1 MAQRIFVK
9 VVGFTDAERAAL
21 ATAFGQ
27 PSEQGLSYVLWAEG
41 VAPAPHVALLDAEA
55 PSAWQEAQAT
65 RSAAVVLA
73 WVGPGAPEY
82 AWHQLDRPIDAAELM
97 RVMDG
102 LFALP
107 ADELDFD
114 LVIDEE
120 PNTLPPDIPL
130 DIDTLPADTL
140 PPDTQ
145 PADTE
150 PPETEPGDTV
160 PPEAHP
166 PTRRAL
172 IASPSLEE
180 RLYLR
185 AKLALNN
192 LTLADDADTAARA
205 LELMHAGHYTV
216 VWLDFALDSA
226 RCWDLLALA
235 ARSQPGR
242 LIAAKPQVS
251 WLEQRRARGMGAEL
265 LGKPLDPVELQT
277 LLQGI

>member
-27 PSEQGLSYVLWAEG
+27 RSELGISYVAWAEG

-55 PSAWQEAQAT
+55 PSAWQEAEAT
-65 RSAAVVLA
+65 RDAAVVLA
-73 WVGPGAPEY
+73 WAGPGAPAY
-82 AWHQLDRPIDAAELM
+82 AWHHVGRPLDAPELM

-114 LVIDEE
+114 FVIDEE
-120 PNTLPPDIPL
+120 PDTLPPDIPL
-130 DIDTLPADTL
+130 DVDTLPADTEPAETL
-140 PPDTQ
+140 PPDTL
-145 PADTE
+145 
-150 PPETEPGDTV
+150 PPEPL
-160 PPEAHP
+160 PPAK
-166 PTRRAL
+166 RAL

-185 AKLALNN
+185 AKLALNG
-192 LTLADDADTAARA
+192 LTLADEAATAVQA
-205 LELMHAGHYTV
+205 LELMHAGHYAV

-226 RCWDLLALA
+226 RGWDLLALA
-235 ARSQPGR
+235 ARCAPAR
-242 LIAAKPQVS
+242 LLATKPQAS
-251 WLEQRRARGMGAEL
+251 WLEQRRARGMGAAL
-265 LGKPLDPVELQT
+265 LGKPLDPVELQA
-277 LLQGI
+277 LLQGV